1 MIHEVMCLDYC
12 GVDLAYI
19 KMAGWL
25 KTAALSVL
33 AADAV
38 AATCCPRWWAAA
50 PLAVLVTGLSV
61 GIVESTQARNKL
73 ARNTTFI
80 LTVAAL
86 AVLVFFTGY
95 RLQLNIG
102 LQ

>member
-1 MIHEVMCLDYC
+1 MAQDRRAV
-12 GVDLAYI
+12 GARRRRRRRDL
-19 KMAGWL
+19 L
-25 KTAALSVL
+25 
-33 AADAV
+33 
-38 AATCCPRWWAAA
+38 P
-50 PLAVLVTGLSV
+50 PLVVLVTGLSV
-61 GIVESTQARNKL
+61 GIVESTQARNEL

-95 RLQLNIG
+95 LLQLNIG

>member
-1 MIHEVMCLDYC
+1 MAQDRRAV
-12 GVDLAYI
+12 GARRRRRRRDL
-19 KMAGWL
+19 L
-25 KTAALSVL
+25 
-33 AADAV
+33 
-38 AATCCPRWWAAA
+38 P
-50 PLAVLVTGLSV
+50 PLVGGGPTGLSV

-95 RLQLNIG
+95 LLQLNIG

>member
-1 MIHEVMCLDYC
+1 
-12 GVDLAYI
+12 
-19 KMAGWL
+19 MAQ
-25 KTAALSVL
+25 
-33 AADAV
+33 DRRAV
-38 AATCCPRWWAAA
+38 GARRRWWAAA

-95 RLQLNIG
+95 LLQLNIG

>member
-1 MIHEVMCLDYC
+1 
-12 GVDLAYI
+12 
-19 KMAGWL
+19 
-25 KTAALSVL
+25 
-33 AADAV
+33 
-38 AATCCPRWWAAA
+38 

-95 RLQLNIG
+95 LLQLNIG

>member
-1 MIHEVMCLDYC
+1 MAQDRRAV
-12 GVDLAYI
+12 GARRRRRRRDL
-19 KMAGWL
+19 
-25 KTAALSVL
+25 LS
-33 AADAV
+33 
-38 AATCCPRWWAAA
+38 
-50 PLAVLVTGLSV
+50 PLVGGGPARGARLSV

-95 RLQLNIG
+95 LLQLNIG

>member
-1 MIHEVMCLDYC
+1 MAQDRRAVGARRRRRRRDLLPPL
-12 GVDLAYI
+12 VD
-19 KMAGWL
+19 GG
-25 KTAALSVL
+25 
-33 AADAV
+33 
-38 AATCCPRWWAAA
+38 P
-50 PLAVLVTGLSV
+50 
-61 GIVESTQARNKL
+61 ARGARHGAFGGHRRIDPGPQQT

-95 RLQLNIG
+95 LLQLNIG